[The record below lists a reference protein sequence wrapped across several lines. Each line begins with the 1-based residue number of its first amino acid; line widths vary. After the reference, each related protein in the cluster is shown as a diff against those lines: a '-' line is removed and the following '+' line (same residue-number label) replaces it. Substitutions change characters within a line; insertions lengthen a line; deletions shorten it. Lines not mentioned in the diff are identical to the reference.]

1 MLLIYLTLLAQS
13 LEIDQNGGPVDI
25 LIDNKRVFTVESEY
39 LGSLSS
45 SLDEVLKNVREGD
58 NHIRIAQD
66 GSEIS
71 YTVNIPN
78 SSNSGG
84 GENVNQSILDIL
96 NETLRDYVKRDEIN
110 MSDYYTKGES
120 TAFRDGV
127 LESLDHIT
135 KIVVEDVYNRS
146 QSDTLFYRKSATYN
160 KTEIEETYAR
170 KDDTAEMK
178 ETFEKSLA
186 ERALRNETYN
196 RATIDATFAKKDELP
211 GDVDMSE
218 YYRKEDVLNKTEV
231 NDIFATKADLPNM
244 SEYLTVDQADNRF
257 ATKEDIVP
265 QPDMS
270 NYVTRDDLIN
280 VDNLAN
286 YDTKGETQGNFQK
299 LWNEFMYT
307 LETNYYNTSAV
318 DDILADY
325 TLKTDMPDMSTYIQ
339 KADLDLDKI
348 NKLFNE
354 DEIEVRQDTRTTN
367 IKFTASPYS
376 AGPVIGIQSVD
387 DGLYGE
393 WTFIGEGRIDV
404 MNTDGAYVALNIPK
418 LQSDELK
425 NADGV
430 EYALKTDIPAAQDL
444 SPYAL
449 KTEVPD
455 SYTKAE
461 SDGMYAKYADTVI
474 GEPSRE
480 TIPSL
485 TINGYNSA
493 GAVYLRINGM
503 DSHVIDFQTDR
514 DGGLEILTDNNL
526 AAYFHHG
533 YAYVPN
539 LYKDSERTKPYIT
552 RDDVPDSYT
561 KAQTDEMF
569 AEKSELGAYVTHS
582 EISAYDTREVSDTKY
597 YKRNDYVEITSDG
610 PCGVIELKHDL
621 GGSVCKAVLGIGES
635 HGTTC
640 LYIKIVD
647 EDREIIV
654 AEFNRERIYVNA
666 SLYDGDGNEY
676 VTEARLSTGSHTVT
690 HLSPISGDHTAA
702 DYTVGTPVYMS
713 GDVFVRVNN
722 TWRLSNATNRIDC
735 IPSVRP
741 SGEWREY
748 LGICTEVLSDTN
760 EVRFAS
766 HGDFLVTVDDSSTF
780 KVGDIIYLTESGGIG
795 VIPDDTA
802 LTVRVSRSIIGV
814 VTRVVDGGTVAVFK
828 D

>member
-39 LGSLSS
+39 LGLLSS

-78 SSNSGG
+78 TGNSGG

-211 GDVDMSE
+211 SDVDMSE

-318 DDILADY
+318 DDILEDY

-393 WTFIGEGRIDV
+393 WTFIGEGRID
-404 MNTDGAYVALNIPK
+404 AYVALNIPK

-569 AEKSELGAYVTHS
+569 AQKSELGAYVTHS
-582 EISAYDTREVSDTKY
+582 DLSAYDTREASDAKY
-597 YKRNDYVEITSDG
+597 YTRAEKVEIT
-610 PCGVIELKHDL
+610 
-621 GGSVCKAVLGIGES
+621 
-635 HGTTC
+635 
-640 LYIKIVD
+640 
-647 EDREIIV
+647 EDRYDSAIKLKNVFDIDPAILTLSTRIARGLNIGLHIEFSDPLRNVTII
-654 AEFNRERIYVNA
+654 EFYYHGIYANVP
-666 SLYDGDGNEY
+666 LYDGDGNEY
-676 VTEARLSTGSHTVT
+676 VTEARLATGSHTVT

-702 DYTVGTPVYMS
+702 NYTVGTPVYMS